1 MSMFITKEKPEV
13 DTDGLIK
20 ENVQIAKGVLTI
32 ARKEGDLSYIDGKWY
47 VLGVDKKWYYL
58 GLGANPAYETDD
70 TGIKDRSLFDKVFEP
85 VTPEA

>member
-32 ARKEGDLSYIDGKWY
+32 ARKEGALIR
-47 VLGVDKKWYYL
+47 
-58 GLGANPAYETDD
+58 N
-70 TGIKDRSLFDKVFEP
+70 GIISAWAQILPMKQTTQV
-85 VTPEA
+85 